1 MGLDSVELVMAFEAE
16 FGIEFS
22 DAEAEQIVT
31 VGDAHYGIL
40 RQLYKRVQDPDTID
54 TDDVWERVQRI
65 IQEHIGVD
73 LKKITPEARFID
85 DLGVD

>member
-1 MGLDSVELVMAFEAE
+1 MGLDSVELVMAFEEE
-16 FGIEFS
+16 FDIEFP
-22 DAEAEQIVT
+22 DAEAEQIFT

-40 RQLYKRVQDPDTID
+40 RKLYKRVEDPDTID

-65 IQEHIGVD
+65 IEYQIGVD
-73 LKKITPEARFID
+73 RRKITPEARFID

>member
-1 MGLDSVELVMAFEAE
+1 MGLDSVELVMAFEEE
-16 FGIEFS
+16 FDIEFP
-22 DAEAEQIVT
+22 DAEAERIVT

-40 RQLYKRVQDPDTID
+40 RKLYKRVEDPDTID
-54 TDDVWERVQRI
+54 TDDVWERVQGL

-73 LKKITPEARFID
+73 RRKITPDARFID